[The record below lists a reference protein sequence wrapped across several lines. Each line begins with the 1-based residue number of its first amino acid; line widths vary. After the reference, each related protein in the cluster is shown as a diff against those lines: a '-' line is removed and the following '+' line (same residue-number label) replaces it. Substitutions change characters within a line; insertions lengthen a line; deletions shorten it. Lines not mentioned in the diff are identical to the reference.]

1 MTEAD
6 IWREAEA
13 RGMLHSQIRRR
24 TGE

>member
-13 RGMLHSQIRRR
+13 RGMLHSQIRHR